1 MTIAIFYAI
10 FAPRSKRIIKGFFM
24 SNSNHN
30 DEQKKAQLRQAAL
43 DYHQFPTPGKISV
56 HASKPCIT
64 QRDLALAYTPGVAIP
79 CLEIEKNPELA
90 DLYTARANLVGVI
103 TNGTAVLGLGNI
115 GALAGK
121 PVMEGKGVLFK
132 RFADIDVFDIELN
145 ESDPMAIVETIA
157 RMEPTFGGI
166 NLEDIKAPECFII
179 EEELKK
185 RMNIPVLHDDQH
197 GTAVIMA
204 AAFINALILQNKKIE
219 DVKIVCLG
227 AGAAGFACMKLIES
241 LGATHENIFFLDR
254 NGVIH
259 ANRGDE
265 LPPHKAYFANG
276 NQNQSLAEAMVDA
289 DVFIGLSQGNMVTA
303 AMLKSM
309 ADKPIVFAMANPDPE
324 IDYDLAMQTRSDLI
338 MATGRSDH
346 PNQVNNVLGFPFL
359 FRGALDVRA
368 TTFNEEMKQA
378 AVYALA
384 ELAREEVPS
393 SVLKAYGEKELRFGS
408 KYILP
413 KPFDPRLIEV
423 VPAAVAQA
431 ATDTGVARKPMQD
444 LIAYK
449 QALGD
454 RIDQSRT
461 FMRLIFEKAKHNPLK
476 LVLPE
481 GDDSVVIQAA
491 IAMRDEG
498 IAKPILMGNRDKIL
512 SQISEMRLSA
522 DDIEILDPRIQD
534 ARFDSL
540 ADAWYF
546 DRKRHGELRHNAP
559 TTLRH
564 DRNTLAAMMVRQGF
578 ADGML
583 SGRTAHYPDVL
594 RPVLQVLGHNAS
606 TGKHH
611 HVYGMFMMIME
622 NSAYFLA
629 DCTVNVDMNAEQL
642 AELAV
647 LAAQTAESLGCES
660 RIGMLSFSNF
670 GSANHPEAKKVA
682 DAVAILH
689 RNYPDM
695 HVDGEMQADT
705 AVNAAILGQYSFS
718 RLKEPAN
725 TLIFPTMQAGNIAYK
740 LLKELGKG
748 TAIGPILIGLPQQV
762 HVLQTGASVDD
773 IVNMAAIASAR
784 ASA

>member
-1 MTIAIFYAI
+1 M
-10 FAPRSKRIIKGFFM
+10 P
-24 SNSNHN
+24 SNEQNE
-30 DEQKKAQLRQAAL
+30 DQKKALLRQDAL
-43 DYHQFPTPGKISV
+43 DYHRLPTPGKISV
-56 HASKPCIT
+56 RASKPCIT
-64 QRDLALAYTPGVAIP
+64 QRDLSLAYTPGVAEP
-79 CLEIEKNPELA
+79 CLAIEKNPELA
-90 DLYTARANLVGVI
+90 DEYTSRANLVGVI
-103 TNGTAVLGLGNI
+103 SNGTAVLGLGNI

-132 RFADIDVFDIELN
+132 RFADIDVFDLEVDEL
-145 ESDPMAIVETIA
+145 DPMAFVETVA
-157 RMEPTFGGI
+157 RLEPTFGGI

-204 AAFINALILQNKKIE
+204 AAFINALKLQDKNIE

-227 AGAAGFACMKLIES
+227 AGAAGFACMKLIEQ
-241 LGATHENIFFLDR
+241 LGAKHEHIFFLDR
-254 NGVIH
+254 KGVIH
-259 ANRGDE
+259 HNREEE
-265 LPPHKAYFANG
+265 LPPHKEYFANG
-276 NQNQSLAEAMVDA
+276 TQAQSLEEVMVGA
-289 DVFIGLSQGNMVTA
+289 DVFIGVSQGNIVSPD
-303 AMLKSM
+303 MLKSM
-309 ADKPIVFAMANPDPE
+309 AEKPIVFAMANPNPE

-338 MATGRSDH
+338 MGSGRSDH

-368 TTFNEEMKQA
+368 TAFNEEMKLA

-384 ELAREEVPS
+384 DLARREVPV
-393 SVLKAYGEKELRFGS
+393 SVLKVYGEKELRFGP

-423 VPAAVAQA
+423 VPAAVAKA
-431 ATDTGVARKPMQD
+431 ACDTGVARKPIED
-444 LIAYK
+444 YAAY
-449 QALGD
+449 AESLGD

-461 FMRLIFEKAKHNPLK
+461 FMRLIIEKAKHQPLK

-481 GDDSVVIQAA
+481 GDDETVIRAA
-491 IAMRDEG
+491 TMMRDEG
-498 IAKPILMGNRDKIL
+498 IAKPILMGNPDTIKAHFAAMHL
-512 SQISEMRLSA
+512 SD
-522 DDIEILDPRIQD
+522 DDIEILDPHLED
-534 ARFDSL
+534 SRFESL

-546 DRKRHGELRHNAP
+546 DRKRQGTLRQDAAKN
-559 TTLRH
+559 LRH

-594 RPVLQVLGHNAS
+594 RPVLQVLGHDS
-606 TGKHH
+606 TTGKRH
-611 HVYGMFMMIME
+611 HVYGMYMMIME
-622 NSAYFLA
+622 DHAYFMA
-629 DCTVNVDMNAEQL
+629 DCTVNVDMSAEQL

-647 LAAQTAESLGCES
+647 LTAETTASLGCEA
-660 RIGMLSFSNF
+660 RIAMLSFSNF
-670 GSANHPEAKKVA
+670 GSATHPEAKKVA
-682 DAVAILH
+682 DAVQILH
-689 RNYPDM
+689 RDHPNIA
-695 HVDGEMQADT
+695 VEGEMQADT
-705 AVNAAILGQYSFS
+705 AVNPDILAQYPFSHIKGAA
-718 RLKEPAN
+718 N
-725 TLIFPTMQAGNIAYK
+725 VLIFPTMQAGNIAYK

-784 ASA
+784 AS

>member
-1 MTIAIFYAI
+1 ML
-10 FAPRSKRIIKGFFM
+10 APTNNREGARMPENK
-24 SNSNHN
+24 HN
-30 DEQKKAQLRQAAL
+30 NEQKKALLRQDAL
-43 DYHQFPTPGKISV
+43 DYHRLPTPGKISIR
-56 HASKPCIT
+56 ASKPCIT
-64 QRDLALAYTPGVAIP
+64 QRDLSLAYTPGVAEP
-79 CLEIEKNPELA
+79 CLAIEKNPELA
-90 DLYTARANLVGVI
+90 DEYTSRANLVGVI
-103 TNGTAVLGLGNI
+103 SNGTAVLGLGNI

-132 RFADIDVFDIELN
+132 RFADIDVFDLEVD
-145 ESDPMAIVETIA
+145 ETDPMAFVETVA
-157 RMEPTFGGI
+157 RLEPTFGGI

-204 AAFINALILQNKKIE
+204 AAFINALKLQDKNIE

-227 AGAAGFACMKLIES
+227 AGAAGFACMKLIEQ

-254 NGVIH
+254 KGVIH
-259 ANRGDE
+259 HKREEE

-276 NQNQSLAEAMVDA
+276 EKAQSLEDVMVNA
-289 DVFIGLSQGNMVTA
+289 DVFIGVSQGNIVSA
-303 AMLKSM
+303 EMLKSM
-309 ADKPIVFAMANPDPE
+309 ADKPIVFAMANPNPE

-359 FRGALDVRA
+359 FRGALDARA
-368 TTFNEEMKQA
+368 TTFNEEMKLA

-384 ELAREEVPS
+384 ELARQEVPA
-393 SVLKAYGEKELRFGS
+393 SVLKVYGEKELRFGP

-423 VPAAVAQA
+423 VPAAVAKA
-431 ATDTGVARKPMQD
+431 ANETGVARKPIED
-444 LIAYK
+444 YTAYAH
-449 QALGD
+449 ALGD

-461 FMRLIFEKAKHNPLK
+461 FMRMIIEKAKHHPLQ

-481 GDDSVVIQAA
+481 GEDETIIRAA
-491 IAMRDEG
+491 TMMRDEG
-498 IAKPILMGNRDKIL
+498 IAKPVLIGNPETIQARMQAMHLDGT
-512 SQISEMRLSA
+512 
-522 DDIEILDPRIQD
+522 DIEILDPHLED
-534 ARFDSL
+534 SRFSSL

-546 DRKRHGELRHNAP
+546 DRKRHGVLRHNAAA
-559 TTLRH
+559 TLRH
-564 DRNTLAAMMVRQGF
+564 DHNTLAAMMVRQGF

-594 RPVLQVLGHNAS
+594 RPVLQVLGHDTT
-606 TGKHH
+606 TGKQHR
-611 HVYGMFMMIME
+611 VYGVFMMIME
-622 NSAYFLA
+622 DRAYFMA
-629 DCTVNVDMNAEQL
+629 DCTVNVEMNAEQL

-647 LAAQTAESLGCES
+647 LTAETTQALGCES
-660 RIGMLSFSNF
+660 RIAMLSFSNF
-670 GSANHPEAKKVA
+670 GSTNHPEAQKVA
-682 DAVAILH
+682 TAVEILH
-689 RNYPDM
+689 RDHPEIN
-695 HVDGEMQADT
+695 VDGEMQADT
-705 AVNAAILGQYSFS
+705 AVNAAILNQYPFS
-718 RLKEPAN
+718 HIKDTAN

-748 TAIGPILIGLPQQV
+748 TAIGPILIGLPKQV

-773 IVNMAAIASAR
+773 IINMAAIASAR
-784 ASA
+784 AQS

>member
-1 MTIAIFYAI
+1 
-10 FAPRSKRIIKGFFM
+10 M
-24 SNSNHN
+24 SNKDATHTQF
-30 DEQKKAQLRQAAL
+30 EQDAL
-43 DYHQFPTPGKISV
+43 DYHQYPRPGKITI
-56 HASKPCIT
+56 KTTTPCVT
-64 QRDLALAYTPGVAIP
+64 QRDLALAYTPGVAVP

-90 DLYTARANLVGVI
+90 DKYTARANLVGVI

-132 RFADIDVFDIELN
+132 RFADIDVFDIELD
-145 ESDPMAIVETIA
+145 ETDPMAIVDTIA

-197 GTAVIMA
+197 GTAVILA
-204 AAFINALILQNKKIE
+204 AAFINALILQDKKIE

-241 LGATHENIFFLDR
+241 LGAKHENIFFLDR
-254 NGVIH
+254 KGVIYEG
-259 ANRGDE
+259 RGDD

-276 NQNQSLAEAMVDA
+276 DKDQTLAEIMLDA
-289 DVFIGLSQGNMVTA
+289 DVFVGLSQGNMVTPD
-303 AMLKSM
+303 MLKSM

-324 IDYDLAMQTRSDLI
+324 IAYDVAMQTRSDLI

-384 ELAREEVPS
+384 ELARSDVPA
-393 SVLKAYGEKELRFGS
+393 SVLKAYGEKELSFG
-408 KYILP
+408 KFYILP

-423 VPAAVAQA
+423 VPAAVAKA
-431 ATDTGVARKPMQD
+431 ATDSGVARQPLQD
-444 LIAYK
+444 IKAY
-449 QALGD
+449 QQQLGD
-454 RIDQSRT
+454 RIDQSRS
-461 FMRLIFEKAKHNPLK
+461 FMRLISEKAKRHPLK

-481 GDDSVVIQAA
+481 GDDEVVIQAA

-498 IAKPILMGNRDKIL
+498 VATPIIMGQKKRIRDYIEATGASL
-512 SQISEMRLSA
+512 EG
-522 DDIEILDPRIQD
+522 IEILDPHQED

-546 DRKRHGELRHNAP
+546 DRKRQGVLRQSAVK
-559 TTLRH
+559 TLRH
-564 DRNTLAAMMVRQGF
+564 DRNTLAAMMVRQGY

-583 SGRTAHYPDVL
+583 SGRTAHYADVL
-594 RPVLQVLGHNAS
+594 RPVLQVLGHDVN
-606 TGKHH
+606 TGRKH
-611 HVYGMFMMIME
+611 HVYGVYMMIME
-622 NSAYFLA
+622 ERAYFMA
-629 DCTVNVDMNAEQL
+629 DCTVNVEMDADQL
-642 AELAV
+642 AELAI
-647 LAAQTAESLGCES
+647 LTARTAEAMGCEA
-660 RIGMLSFSNF
+660 RVAMLSFSNF
-670 GSANHPEAKKVA
+670 GSAKHPESQKVA
-682 DAVAILH
+682 DAVKILH
-689 RNYPDM
+689 REHPSLK
-695 HVDGEMQADT
+695 VDGEMQADT
-705 AVNAAILGQYSFS
+705 AVNATILAQYPFAKT
-718 RLKEPAN
+718 KEAAN
-725 TLIFPTMQAGNIAYK
+725 ILIFPTMQAGNIAYK
-740 LLKELGKG
+740 LLKELGGG

-762 HVLQTGASVDD
+762 HVLHTGASVDD
-773 IVNMAAIASAR
+773 IVNMAAIAAAR
-784 ASA
+784 AAS